1 MKLILASASPRRRE
15 ILENAGY
22 LFSVRPVQ
30 LEERL
35 DPALPPGRAVAE
47 LAAQKAACA
56 AQHAAED
63 ELILAADTIVVW
75 NGAILGKPK
84 DEAHAFAMLRSLAG
98 HEHTVYTGVGVA
110 LPGENGKK
118 EAFSC
123 ATTVRFYALSDDEI
137 RSYIA
142 TGEPM
147 DKAGAYG
154 FQGYGCLLVESIQ
167 GDYFNVMG
175 LPIAQTA
182 RLLSQY
188 GVNSAVL

>member
-63 ELILAADTIVVW
+63 ELIPVSYTHLDVYKRQGIRCSF
-75 NGAILGKPK
+75 P
-84 DEAHAFAMLRSLAG
+84 
-98 HEHTVYTGVGVA
+98 TV
-110 LPGENGKK
+110 
-118 EAFSC
+118 
-123 ATTVRFYALSDDEI
+123 
-137 RSYIA
+137 
-142 TGEPM
+142 
-147 DKAGAYG
+147 
-154 FQGYGCLLVESIQ
+154 
-167 GDYFNVMG
+167 
-175 LPIAQTA
+175 
-182 RLLSQY
+182 
-188 GVNSAVL
+188 

>member
-75 NGAILGKPK
+75 NL
-84 DEAHAFAMLRSLAG
+84 SLI
-98 HEHTVYTGVGVA
+98 HI
-110 LPGENGKK
+110 
-118 EAFSC
+118 S
-123 ATTVRFYALSDDEI
+123 
-137 RSYIA
+137 
-142 TGEPM
+142 EPTR
-147 DKAGAYG
+147 
-154 FQGYGCLLVESIQ
+154 
-167 GDYFNVMG
+167 
-175 LPIAQTA
+175 P
-182 RLLSQY
+182 
-188 GVNSAVL
+188 

>member
-63 ELILAADTIVVW
+63 ELILAQIRLWYGMAPFSESRRMKRMHS
-75 NGAILGKPK
+75 LC
-84 DEAHAFAMLRSLAG
+84 FAL
-98 HEHTVYTGVGVA
+98 
-110 LPGENGKK
+110 LPGMNTPYILAYASRYRVKTAKK
-118 EAFSC
+118 KPSPALLPCAFTLYRMMKFAAISPQG
-123 ATTVRFYALSDDEI
+123 SQWI
-137 RSYIA
+137 RLA
-142 TGEPM
+142 PM
-147 DKAGAYG
+147 GFKVTAAFWWKASRAII
-154 FQGYGCLLVESIQ
+154 L
-167 GDYFNVMG
+167 M
-175 LPIAQTA
+175 
-182 RLLSQY
+182 
-188 GVNSAVL
+188 

>member
-98 HEHTVYTGVGVA
+98 HNTPYILAYASRYRVKTAKKKPSPA
-110 LPGENGKK
+110 LLPC
-118 EAFSC
+118 AFTLYRMMKFAAISPQGSQWIRL
-123 ATTVRFYALSDDEI
+123 APMGFREGAL
-137 RSYIA
+137 R
-142 TGEPM
+142 
-147 DKAGAYG
+147 
-154 FQGYGCLLVESIQ
+154 
-167 GDYFNVMG
+167 
-175 LPIAQTA
+175 
-182 RLLSQY
+182 
-188 GVNSAVL
+188 

>member
-1 MKLILASASPRRRE
+1 M
-15 ILENAGY
+15 
-22 LFSVRPVQ
+22 RPVQ

-84 DEAHAFAMLRSLAG
+84 DEAHAFAMLRSLAR
-98 HEHTVYTGVGVA
+98 HEHTVYTGVCVA

-118 EAFSC
+118 KPSPALLPCAFTLYRMMKFAAIS
-123 ATTVRFYALSDDEI
+123 
-137 RSYIA
+137 
-142 TGEPM
+142 PQ
-147 DKAGAYG
+147 GANG
-154 FQGYGCLLVESIQ
+154 
-167 GDYFNVMG
+167 
-175 LPIAQTA
+175 
-182 RLLSQY
+182 
-188 GVNSAVL
+188 